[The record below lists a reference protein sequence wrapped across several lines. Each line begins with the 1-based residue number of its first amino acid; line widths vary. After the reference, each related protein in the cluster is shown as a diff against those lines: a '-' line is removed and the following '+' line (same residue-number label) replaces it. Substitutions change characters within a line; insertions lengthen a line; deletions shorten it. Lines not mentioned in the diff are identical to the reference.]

1 MRNIL
6 KKSMPIL
13 LAAAVLAMSGLAVSC
28 GSSKKGTTRG
38 NGTMY
43 ERHQSNKGTKVKSN
57 IRVHGNNK
65 ANGHTTRTY

>member
-1 MRNIL
+1 MKNLL
-6 KKSMPIL
+6 KKSTPIL
-13 LAAAVLAMSGLAVSC
+13 LAAIVLAMGSLAVSC
-28 GSSKKGTTRG
+28 GSSKQGTARG

-43 ERHQSNKGTKVKSN
+43 ERHQSSKGVKVKSN